1 MDGGAQKQ
9 HKAVRAA
16 VFSFVVVCYLMPPF
30 QRGVPALIGP
40 ELMQDLQL
48 DAIDFGL
55 LGMTFMW
62 AFGLAQAPTGALLDR
77 FGARRGLAVIFLL
90 IAAGSFLFSRADSL
104 WQVLAGRA
112 VIAVASAGI
121 MHASAKVIAAWYS
134 RQAYRGMWALFMGLG
149 TMGGIIATTPLAYMI
164 SRFGWRDVFL
174 LLGGFCLFVA
184 MVAGWKLQE
193 QPDNIR
199 GSDQMQ
205 GERQLAVQQSTGNTS
220 RGLLKRNLKEL
231 TAQPKLWMASFIVL
245 GVNAGGQ
252 CIIALWGGVY
262 LSHAYGLPK
271 AIVGEILLAAAVG
284 MVCGCF
290 GVGALLQRFNTTYLM
305 LRGAV
310 LFFVAWL
317 YMTLFVRAL
326 GVLELKVLM
335 ALLGF
340 FEMVV
345 VVSNFA
351 FVKEL
356 VKPSQLATAMG
367 INNGATWVLGAGL
380 FQQLWA
386 VIINVVS
393 QGKMPY
399 PIEAFQTA
407 FWLQAVVLLLG
418 VLAAKRLGQLHTDA
432 CGAVAAVELEAGR
445 N

>member
-1 MDGGAQKQ
+1 MDGRSQKQ

-62 AFGLAQAPTGALLDR
+62 AFGLAQAPAGALLDR
-77 FGARRGLAVIFLL
+77 FGARRGLTVIFLL
-90 IAAGSFLFSRADSL
+90 IAAGSFLFSRADSFL
-104 WQVLAGRA
+104 QVLAGRA
-112 VIAVASAGI
+112 AIGVASAGI

-134 RQAYRGMWALFMGLG
+134 REAYRGMWALFMGLG
-149 TMGGIIATTPLAYMI
+149 TMGGIIATTPLEYMI

-184 MVAGWKLQE
+184 LVAGWKLQE
-193 QPDNIR
+193 RPNTA
-199 GSDQMQ
+199 SASVLPQ
-205 GERQLAVQQSTGNTS
+205 GAGRLAVQRSTADAS
-220 RGLLKRNLKEL
+220 RGLLKRKLKEL

-284 MVCGCF
+284 MVLGCF
-290 GVGALLQRFNTTYLM
+290 GVGVLMQRFNTTYLM
-305 LRGAV
+305 LRGTV
-310 LFFVAWL
+310 LFFVVWL
-317 YMTLFVRAL
+317 YMTIFVRTV
-326 GVLELKVLM
+326 GVFELKVLM

-351 FVKEL
+351 FIKEL

-380 FQQLWA
+380 FQQIWA
-386 VIINVVS
+386 VIINFVS
-393 QGKMPY
+393 QGEMPY

-407 FWLQAVVLLLG
+407 FWLQAFVLLLG
-418 VLAAKRLGQLHTDA
+418 VQAARQLDKRHCAADDDGP
-432 CGAVAAVELEAGR
+432 AVEAEAVR